1 MGDVNQGKIPRGE
14 ARGGDN
20 GTCERK
26 PVSLHQSI
34 NPSINQTAEACVN
47 PSTSWATISSAAQ
60 PVSQTANS
68 QTASQPP
75 THTAIYSQL
84 ASRTDRQSANRSA
97 NQSRGRSSWY
107 ELLILQNEDCL
118 FAKYVSDAGRF
129 TVVGGGDNGTCERK
143 LLILQN
149 EDCLFAKYVSDAGR
163 FTVVGLDVTTHE
175 LVEAVLAH
183 AAAGEHHSSQ
193 PVELNRRGVAW
204 EDDWNTGIIARRQLT
219 RYRSRSVW
227 HERQAAVEHG
237 SVGGGRRHAVVMG
250 PTEQLTHVLTT
261 QRDWSRT
268 PSQS

>member
-1 MGDVNQGKIPRGE
+1 MERASGSLYHSINPSTHQSIRQ
-14 ARGGDN
+14 
-20 GTCERK
+20 RK
-26 PVSLHQSI
+26 PVSIRQLVGQPFHQL
-34 NPSINQTAEACVN
+34 PSQ
-47 PSTSWATISSAAQ
+47 SARQ
-60 PVSQTANS
+60 PDS

-107 ELLILQNEDCL
+107 E
-118 FAKYVSDAGRF
+118 
-129 TVVGGGDNGTCERK
+129 